1 MSTVCAGSVIACRP
15 RRRCCIHI
23 RRLLLFDSLA
33 EQQSLV
39 CVLAFR
45 SHVVFLAAV
54 FVLVVVYSL
63 ARR

>member
-1 MSTVCAGSVIACRP
+1 MAVSSPVALVVVVVFTFVV
-15 RRRCCIHI
+15 
-23 RRLLLFDSLA
+23 FYSLTLWP
-33 EQQSLV
+33 SSSPL